1 MVFYVSEQKS
11 SEPQVRPL
19 GAILAQCACD
29 TIGRVSSAPSIDL
42 NRQTKAKEYARIRR
56 RLFFVDLAVSAVVT
70 LAWLAFGWASAL
82 KAALLRLTINE
93 WLLVLGFSVVF
104 FLSFELFEIPLGYY
118 TEFVLPH
125 RYDQS
130 NQTFGG
136 WLKDQLLGAVLAALI
151 GLPVLEVVYWL
162 LRVTGPAWWLW
173 AAAGY
178 LAFVVVI
185 SILAPVV
192 IMPLFNKFVPLGD
205 EHAELVDRLER
216 LAARSGT
223 RVSGVFRFDLSRRTK
238 AANAALTGIGGT
250 RRIILGDT
258 LLNEFTP
265 DEVET
270 VIAHELGH
278 HVNRDIPVGIL
289 VSTLI
294 TLVGLFLVSLSLGWG
309 ARALGFTGPADIGAL
324 PLLALA
330 FGLFGVLTLPLN
342 NAYSR
347 WRESRADEYALAA
360 TNNPQAF
367 AAAMTRLANQNLSD
381 ADPER
386 WVVLL
391 LHSHPPIRD
400 RLAMAAGWRKPASS

>member
-1 MVFYVSEQKS
+1 VIAA
-11 SEPQVRPL
+11 P
-19 GAILAQCACD
+19 
-29 TIGRVSSAPSIDL
+29 TIDPA
-42 NRQTKAKEYARIRR
+42 RQTKAKEYARIRR
-56 RLFFVDLAVSAVVT
+56 RLFIVDLAVSAGVT
-70 LAWLAFGWASAL
+70 LAWLAFGWATAL
-82 KAALLRLTINE
+82 KAVLVRLTSNE
-93 WLLVLGFSVVF
+93 WLLVPGFAVVF
-104 FLSFELFEIPLGYY
+104 FLSFELFEVPLSYY
-118 TEFVLPH
+118 SEFVLPH

-136 WLKDQLLGAVLAALI
+136 WLKDQLLGAGLAAAI
-151 GLPVLEVVYWL
+151 GLPMLEVVYWL

-178 LAFVVVI
+178 LAFVIVI
-185 SILAPVV
+185 SVLAPVV

-205 EHAELVDRLER
+205 EHAELATRLQR
-216 LAARSGT
+216 LATRSGT
-223 RVSGVFRFDLSRRTK
+223 RVSGVFRFDMSRRTK
-238 AANAALTGIGGT
+238 AANAALTGIGST

-258 LLNEFTP
+258 LLSEFTP

-289 VSTLI
+289 VSALI
-294 TLVGLFLVSLSLGWG
+294 TLVGLFLVSLGLGGG
-309 ARALGFTGPADIGAL
+309 ARALGFSGPADIGAL

-347 WRESRADEYALAA
+347 WREARADEYALAA

-367 AAAMTRLANQNLSD
+367 AAAMTRLANQNLSE

-386 WVVLL
+386 WVVVLL
-391 LHSHPPIRD
+391 NSHPPIRD
-400 RLAMAAGWRKPASS
+400 RLAMAAGWKKAVNS